1 MQHYGGIIEIL
12 TTQGWHRVLMKC
24 RMLTD
29 SSTEPWSSITSTC
42 TPLKIVLEN
51 AGMDVDEI
59 PSEFKEM
66 VVYTNQILSFY

>member
-1 MQHYGGIIEIL
+1 
-12 TTQGWHRVLMKC
+12 MKC

-29 SSTEPWSSITSTC
+29 SSTEPWSSITSTS

-66 VVYTNQILSFY
+66 VVHTNQILSFY